1 MLKNTHEPFYSLF
14 FFIGWYSLSSTV
26 SIDLT
31 NKKISNI
38 LAAIDG
44 SENSFK
50 AAEYALNLAKTFEAQ
65 LYAVTVTYVPAS
77 DHLTQK
83 DVLRKSLTEDNNN
96 KMKDAENWFE
106 NFTKK
111 AKDNNIQL
119 KTELLNSTKPV
130 GHVLLEFAEE
140 QNIDLIVV
148 GTRGRTGFKKLLL
161 GSVASSIVTYS
172 HCPVLVIK

>member
-1 MLKNTHEPFYSLF
+1 M
-14 FFIGWYSLSSTV
+14 SSTIP
-26 SIDLT
+26 IDLT

-38 LAAIDG
+38 LVAIDG
-44 SENSFK
+44 SEYSSR
-50 AAEYALNLAKTFEAQ
+50 AAEYALDLAKTFGAQ

-83 DVLRKSLTEDNNN
+83 DVLKKSLTEDHSK

-111 AKDNNIQL
+111 AKENNIQL
-119 KTELLNSTKPV
+119 KTELLNSTRPV
-130 GHVLLEFAEE
+130 NYVLLEFAEE
-140 QNIDLIVV
+140 QNVDLIVV
-148 GTRGRTGFKKLLL
+148 GTKGRTGFKKLLL

-172 HCPVLVIK
+172 HCPVLVVK